1 MKNKVFGLVC
11 CGLVILALGIWGVTG
26 MKQDAAGGVTRCL
39 LIGCDRFVSMPGTE
53 PASANNVDTM
63 EALLADFLPEGT
75 EIARQVNGPGSAEGF
90 GKLAEETFR
99 DAKAADTALIYLSTH
114 GIIQNSEFR
123 IQNSESGER
132 ENNSELRNR
141 TTEYGMALLLSDG
154 ETEEGLTPEELRR
167 VLEKIPGRK
176 ILILDACHSG
186 AVIGEGRE
194 GENPFEGSGCL
205 VLCSGSAEE
214 DSWFWNTE
222 TDEYTGTG
230 YFTAAMDRAL
240 RASDPEQIDPDGNGE
255 VSLKELAERLREIHG
270 ASTVCWFPEESEEG
284 LFRLPQDRKTGARLR
299 GVSFGEAETDGDAV
313 VLPIRF
319 RAGERVRIMYQLVPW
334 RNGKW
339 DFEHA
344 VRLPDREK
352 TGLIR
357 GLVNPGEKERKIRLT
372 SGSLGE
378 DGKALLQIIC
388 YTGSSMTPSV
398 EAGTIIHSEFR
409 IQNSELGK
417 RRSRGEKSCPQRIK
431 TCNCKIS
438 RLRSR

>member
-1 MKNKVFGLVC
+1 MKKKLFPLIC
-11 CGLVILALGIWGVTG
+11 CALVILLFALYGVFG
-26 MKQDAAGGVTRCL
+26 MKQRTADGVTRCL

-75 EIARQVNGPGSAEGF
+75 EISRQVNGPGSVEGF
-90 GKLAEETFR
+90 GQL
-99 DAKAADTALIYLSTH
+99 AADTFREAKQADTSLIYLSTH
-114 GIIQNSEFR
+114 GIIHNSEFI
-123 IQNSESGER
+123 IQNSGNESPVYDME
-132 ENNSELRNR
+132 
-141 TTEYGMALLLSDG
+141 LLLSDG
-154 ETEEGLTPEELRR
+154 TEEEALSPETLRSM
-167 VLEKIPGRK
+167 LEKIPGRK

-186 AVIGEGRE
+186 AVIGEGR
-194 GENPFEGSGCL
+194 GGPNPFEGSGCL
-205 VLCSGSAEE
+205 VLCSSSAQE

-255 VSLKELAERLREIHG
+255 VSLKELAERLRGIHG
-270 ASTVCWFPEESEEG
+270 ASTVCCWPEESEEK
-284 LFRLPQDRKTGARLR
+284 LFRIPADRKTGARLQ
-299 GVSFGEAETDGDAV
+299 GVSFGEAERDGDAV

-319 RAGERVRIMYQLVPW
+319 RAGERVRIIYQLVPG

-357 GLVNPGEKERKIRLT
+357 GLLSPGEKERKIRLT
-372 SGSLGE
+372 AGSLGE
-378 DGKALLQIIC
+378 DGRALLQIVS
-388 YTGSSMTPSV
+388 YVGDAMTPSV
-398 EAGTIIHSEFR
+398 EAGTVIM
-409 IQNSELGK
+409 L
-417 RRSRGEKSCPQRIK
+417 EK
-431 TCNCKIS
+431 
-438 RLRSR
+438 